1 MSRPSSSN
9 NSVYLRGWGTGYL
22 GMWVGVC
29 CGGGGLLPCAVNPV
43 LGIYLRNSSICK
55 YIAFLRV
62 LETNKQKTGL

>member
-29 CGGGGLLPCAVNPV
+29 CGGGGYSHVQSTL
-43 LGIYLRNSSICK
+43 SS
-55 YIAFLRV
+55 AFI
-62 LETNKQKTGL
+62 

>member
-29 CGGGGLLPCAVNPV
+29 CGGGGTPMCSQPCPRH
-43 LGIYLRNSSICK
+43 LSKEFQHLQIHCFPKSS
-55 YIAFLRV
+55 
-62 LETNKQKTGL
+62 

>member
-9 NSVYLRGWGTGYL
+9 NLVYLQGWGTGYL
-22 GMWVGVC
+22 GMWVCVC
-29 CGGGGLLPCAVNPV
+29 YGGGVLPCAVNPV
-43 LGIYLRNSSICK
+43 LGVYLRNSSICK